1 MTFWEPIPEITP
13 EEAIE
18 MRERKHVLCP
28 ERLRRV
34 PRQFSWIDQRLVRDG
49 HIARCGCEALA
60 LYLFLVTVADAQG
73 LSYYSDATASRLLGM
88 DGAALCRARR
98 ELSQARLIVYQ
109 SPLYQV
115 LSLDDPAAGGTALHP
130 PSPRR
135 GSDEAISI
143 GEVLRR
149 AIGGAA

>member
-1 MTFWEPIPEITP
+1 
-13 EEAIE
+13 

-28 ERLRRV
+28 QRLRSV

-49 HIARCGCEALA
+49 HIGHCGSEALA
-60 LYLFLVTVADAQG
+60 LYLFLVTVADAEG
-73 LSYYSDATASRLLGM
+73 LSYYSDATAGRLLGM
-88 DGAALCRARR
+88 DSSTLCQARR
-98 ELSQARLIVYQ
+98 ELVAAGLIAYQ

-115 LSLDDPAAGGTALHP
+115 LSLDDPGAGFPAGRGEQ
-130 PSPRR
+130 SRR
-135 GSDEAISI
+135 GSAEGVSI